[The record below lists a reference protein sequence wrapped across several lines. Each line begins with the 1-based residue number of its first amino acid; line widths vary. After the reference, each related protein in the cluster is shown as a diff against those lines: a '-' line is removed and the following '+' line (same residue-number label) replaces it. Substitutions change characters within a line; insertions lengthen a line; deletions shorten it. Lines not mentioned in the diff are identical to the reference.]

1 MRGIQIDVSNNVE
14 NMQSALRLAVA
25 MEKYIKF
32 LENVRQWS
40 DSGREFVPLV
50 ELVELLIPCILH
62 LENRVG
68 EKIISIIIKK
78 GTDLYDLG
86 RKEDFIEQ
94 LSKTFQTQV
103 FGTVESPSQWKLRYS
118 KDGGHLTLYAI
129 QLRNNATRCC
139 LDTIDVIIEQCVAHD
154 ETYRGRLIL
163 ATMKYREALKLLLL
177 HHELSDDEIENFQDL
192 IDDFFEKWGRNFW

>member
-1 MRGIQIDVSNNVE
+1 LRGIQIDVSNNVE

-50 ELVELLIPCILH
+50 ELVELLIPCILP

-68 EKIISIIIKK
+68 EKIISTIIKK
-78 GTDLYDLG
+78 GIDVYDLG
-86 RKEDFIEQ
+86 RKEGFIEQ

-103 FGTVESPSQWKLRYS
+103 FGTVEFPSQWKLRYS
-118 KDGGHLTLYAI
+118 KDGGHLTLDAI
-129 QLRNNATRCC
+129 QLRNNAT
-139 LDTIDVIIEQCVAHD
+139 
-154 ETYRGRLIL
+154 
-163 ATMKYREALKLLLL
+163 
-177 HHELSDDEIENFQDL
+177 
-192 IDDFFEKWGRNFW
+192 